1 MSISAFGRLVGAHH
15 VEDAAIALFRYWLP
29 TYLHEV
35 ERQSGQTP
43 GTLAKPR
50 SYRVS
55 ADVEKMPE
63 DQTPAIVLRS
73 PGVAD
78 APFTNG
84 SGVYQA
90 QFTLE
95 AAAVVSARGTTDE
108 SAEPR
113 ALRLA
118 RMYALA
124 LRACLV
130 QQPDPDGYLFRRDWR
145 DESYGFLPSIDDRTI
160 CVGTATFQIEVPDV
174 TDANHGPI
182 EPLIPPDETDVLPPV
197 PSPEWPIAETS
208 DVALE
213 KVPIEGE
220 VKP

>member
-1 MSISAFGRLVGAHH
+1 MTLFGRLVGAHH
-15 VEDAAIALFRYWLP
+15 VEDAAIATLRYWLP

-43 GTLAKPR
+43 GALAKPR

-55 ADVEKMPE
+55 SDVEKMPE
-63 DQTPAIVLRS
+63 DQTPAVILRS

-78 APFTNG
+78 NPLING
-84 SGVYQA
+84 SGVYEA

-95 AAAVVSARGTTDE
+95 ASAVVSARGGME
-108 SAEPR
+108 EGGEPR

-130 QQPDPDGYLFRRDWR
+130 QKADGDGYLFRRDWI
-145 DESYGFLPSIDDRTI
+145 DEAYDVLPSIDDRTI
-160 CVGTATFQIEVPDV
+160 CVAKATFRIEVPDV
-174 TDANHGPI
+174 TDANSGPI
-182 EPLIPPDETDVLPPV
+182 EPLVPPDDPNAPPSLS
-197 PSPEWPIAETS
+197 SPDWPIATTVE
-208 DVALE
+208 VE
-213 KVPIEGE
+213 EIKVPIGE
-220 VKP
+220 DVTP

>member
-1 MSISAFGRLVGAHH
+1 MTNSAFGRLVGAHH
-15 VEDAAIALFRYWLP
+15 VEDAAIAVLRYWLP
-29 TYLHEV
+29 TYIHEV

-63 DQTPAIVLRS
+63 DQTPAIILRS

-84 SGVYQA
+84 SGRYQA

-95 AAAVVSARGTTDE
+95 AAVVVSARGNTDE

-118 RMYALA
+118 RMHVLA
-124 LRACLV
+124 LRACLI
-130 QQPDPDGYLFRRDWR
+130 QQADPDGYLFRRDWR
-145 DESYGFLPSIDDRTI
+145 DESYGLLPSIDDRTI
-160 CVGTATFQIEVPDV
+160 CVGTTTFQIEVPDV
-174 TDANHGPI
+174 TDANHGPT
-182 EPLIPPDETDVLPPV
+182 EPLIPPDETDVMPPV
-197 PSPEWPIAETS
+197 PSPEWPIAETV
-208 DVALE
+208 DVE
-213 KVPIEGE
+213 EIKVPLGE
-220 VKP
+220 EMT